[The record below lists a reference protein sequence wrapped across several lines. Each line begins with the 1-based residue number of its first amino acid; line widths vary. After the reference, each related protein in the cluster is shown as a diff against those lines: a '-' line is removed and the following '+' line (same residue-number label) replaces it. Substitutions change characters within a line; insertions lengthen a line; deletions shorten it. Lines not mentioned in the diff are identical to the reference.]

1 MLSTPLITPAVLGF
15 VELMPC
21 TSNRKTQC
29 HCQPGMYCVFWNS
42 ECEHCEPL
50 SDCPPGTEAEL
61 KGQRSLAAEGGKEAG
76 QALLNGCRG
85 RKGAERE
92 KRVLQANSTRRGETW
107 KAHLK
112 IGELV
117 L

>member
-1 MLSTPLITPAVLGF
+1 MGGGGWDVLEHSPCAEQPLIAPAVLGF
-15 VELMPC
+15 VELTPC
-21 TSNRKTQC
+21 TSNRKAQC

-76 QALLNGCRG
+76 RALLNGCR
-85 RKGAERE
+85 
-92 KRVLQANSTRRGETW
+92 VLCPW
-107 KAHLK
+107 
-112 IGELV
+112 
-117 L
+117 